1 MKQMDILQQIAEL
14 EEKIRTT
21 PYHKGTEHQIGR
33 WRARIAKLKEEI
45 LEKESKKGGGKSFG
59 VRKSGDATVVLVGPP
74 SVGKSSL
81 INCLTSAE
89 SRVGNYDFTT
99 LTTIPG
105 MMEYRGAKIQILD
118 LPGLISGAAKGK
130 GRGKEVLSNVRM
142 ADLILLVVD
151 INRLGM
157 IEQIKKE
164 LSDFGVRLDQKP
176 PLVTIKKTTRGGIK
190 ITSTT
195 PLTHLNLKTVQELA
209 SEFRIHNGEIIIKED
224 ITLERLI
231 DTFLGNR
238 VYLPYLIVV
247 NKADLINKGNNLG
260 LPTSFILVSALKKQ
274 GIEELKSAIWD
285 KLGLLRVYLKAPE
298 KPPDFSSPV
307 IIKKGENLRDLLE
320 KIALPKKE
328 LISRAKIFGSGA
340 KFPGQEV
347 SLEFQPQEG
356 TIVSF
361 LGG

>member
-1 MKQMDILQQIAEL
+1 MDVFQQIAEL

-59 VRKSGDATVVLVGPP
+59 VRKSGDATVVLIGPP

-89 SRVGNYDFTT
+89 SRVGSYDFTT
-99 LTTIPG
+99 LTTVPG
-105 MMEYRGAKIQILD
+105 MMEYQGAKIQILD

-157 IEQIKKE
+157 IEQIKEE

-176 PLVTIKKTTRGGIK
+176 PLVTIKKTNRGGIK

-195 PLTHLNLKTVQELA
+195 PLTHLNLKTLQELA

-231 DTFLGNR
+231 DAFLGNR
-238 VYLPYLIVV
+238 IYLPYLIVV
-247 NKADLINKGNNLG
+247 NKADLINKGGNLG

-274 GIEELKSAIWD
+274 GIEELKSAIWN
-285 KLGLLRVYLKAPE
+285 KLELLRVYLKAPE

-320 KIALPKKE
+320 KIAFPKKE
-328 LISRAKIFGSGA
+328 LVSRAKIFGTGV
-340 KFPGQEV
+340 KFSGQEV

>member
-1 MKQMDILQQIAEL
+1 MDILQQIAEL

-89 SRVGNYDFTT
+89 SRVGSYDFTT

-190 ITSTT
+190 INSTT

-298 KPPDFSSPV
+298 KLPDFSSPV
-307 IIKKGENLRDLLE
+307 IIKKGEKLRDLLE

>member
-1 MKQMDILQQIAEL
+1 MDILQQIAEL

-33 WRARIAKLKEEI
+33 WRARIARLKEEI
-45 LEKESKKGGGKSFG
+45 LEKESRKGGGKSFG
-59 VRKSGDATVVLVGPP
+59 VRKGGDATVVLVGPP

-89 SRVGNYDFTT
+89 SRVGSYDFTT
-99 LTTIPG
+99 LTAIPG
-105 MMEYRGAKIQILD
+105 MMEYQGAKIQILD
-118 LPGLISGAAKGK
+118 LPGLISGAARGK

-151 INRLGM
+151 INRMGVV
-157 IEQIKKE
+157 EQIKKE

-195 PLTHLNLKTVQELA
+195 PLTHLSLKTVQELA
-209 SEFRIHNGEIIIKED
+209 LEFRIRNGEIIIKED

-231 DTFLGNR
+231 DAFLGNR
-238 VYLPYLIVV
+238 VYLPYLVVV
-247 NKADLINKGNNLG
+247 NKADLINENLG
-260 LPTSFILVSALKKQ
+260 LPPSFILVSALKKQ
-274 GIEELKSAIWD
+274 GIEKLKSAIWK
-285 KLGLLRVYLKAPE
+285 KLGLLRVYLKPPE

-307 IIKKGENLRDLLE
+307 IIKKGENLRNLLE

-328 LISRAKIFGSGA
+328 QILRAKIFGPGA

-347 SLEFQPQEG
+347 SLGFQPQEG

>member
-1 MKQMDILQQIAEL
+1 MDILQQIAEL
-14 EEKIRTT
+14 EEKIRIT

-89 SRVGNYDFTT
+89 SRVGSYDFTT

-157 IEQIKKE
+157 VEQIKEE

-176 PLVTIKKTTRGGIK
+176 PLVTIKKTNRGGIK

-195 PLTHLNLKTVQELA
+195 PLTHLDLKTVQELA
-209 SEFRIHNGEIIIKED
+209 SEFRIRNGEIIIKED

-231 DTFLGNR
+231 DAFLGNR
-238 VYLPYLIVV
+238 VYLPYLVVV
-247 NKADLINKGNNLG
+247 NKVDLINKGNNLG

-274 GIEELKSAIWD
+274 GIEELKSAVWD

-328 LISRAKIFGSGA
+328 VVSRAKIFGSGA

>member
-1 MKQMDILQQIAEL
+1 MDIFQQIAEL
-14 EEKIRTT
+14 EGKIRTT

-33 WRARIAKLKEEI
+33 WRARIARLKEEI
-45 LEKESKKGGGKSFG
+45 LEKESKKGGGKTFG

-89 SRVGNYDFTT
+89 SRVGSYDFTT

-118 LPGLISGAAKGK
+118 LPGLISGAAKGR

-151 INRLGM
+151 INRIALV
-157 IEQIKKE
+157 EQIKKE
-164 LSDFGVRLDQKP
+164 LYDFGVRLDQIP
-176 PLVTIKKTTRGGIK
+176 PLVTIKKTNRGGVK
-190 ITSTT
+190 ITSTI
-195 PLTHLNLKTVQELA
+195 PLTHLNLKTIQELA
-209 SEFRIHNGEIIIKED
+209 GEFRLHNGEIIIKED
-224 ITLERLI
+224 VTLERLI
-231 DTFLGNR
+231 DAFLGNR
-238 VYLPYLIVV
+238 VYLPYLVVV
-247 NKADLINKGNNLG
+247 NKADLASESLG
-260 LPTSFILVSALKKQ
+260 FPSFFILVSAIKKQ
-274 GIEELKSAIWD
+274 GIETLKSAIWD
-285 KLGLLRVYLKAPE
+285 KLGLIRVYLKPPNKE
-298 KPPDFSSPV
+298 PDFSSPV
-307 IIKKGENLRDLLE
+307 IIKKGGSLKNLLE

-328 LISRAKIFGSGA
+328 LIYRAKIFGPGV

-347 SLEFQPQEG
+347 SLRFQPQEG
-356 TIVSF
+356 IVVSF

>member
-1 MKQMDILQQIAEL
+1 MDIFQQIAEL

-33 WRARIAKLKEEI
+33 WRARIARLKEEI
-45 LEKESKKGGGKSFG
+45 LEKETKKRGGGKSFG

-89 SRVGNYDFTT
+89 SRVGSYDFTT

-105 MMEYRGAKIQILD
+105 MMEYQGAKIQILD

-164 LSDFGVRLDQKP
+164 LYEFGVLLDQTP
-176 PLVTIKKTTRGGIK
+176 PLVTIKKTNRGGTK

-195 PLTHLNLKTVQELA
+195 PLTYLNLKTVQELA

-231 DTFLGNR
+231 DAFLGNR
-238 VYLPYLIVV
+238 VYLPYLVVV
-247 NKADLINKGNNLG
+247 NKVDLLNESNNLG
-260 LPTSFILVSALKKQ
+260 LPSSFILVSALKHQ
-274 GIEELKSAIWD
+274 GIEELKSAIWK
-285 KLGLLRVYLKAPE
+285 KLELLRVYLKPPE
-298 KPPDFSSPV
+298 KEPDFSSPV
-307 IIKKGENLRDLLE
+307 IIKKGENLKAILE
-320 KIALPKKE
+320 KITPTKKE
-328 LISRAKIFGSGA
+328 LICKAKIFGPGA

-347 SLEFQPQEG
+347 SLEFQPQDG

>member
-1 MKQMDILQQIAEL
+1 MDIFQQITEL
-14 EEKIRTT
+14 EEKIKTT

-59 VRKSGDATVVLVGPP
+59 VRKNGDATVVLVGPP

-81 INCLTSAE
+81 INCLTSVE
-89 SRVGNYDFTT
+89 SRVGSYDFTT

-105 MMEYRGAKIQILD
+105 MMDYRGAKIQILD

-130 GRGKEVLSNVRM
+130 GRGKEVLSSVRI

-151 INRLGM
+151 INRLGVV
-157 IEQIKKE
+157 EQIKKE
-164 LSDFGVRLDQKP
+164 LYDFGVRLDQTP
-176 PLVTIKKTTRGGIK
+176 PLVTIKKTSRGGIK

-195 PLTHLNLKTVQELA
+195 PLAHLNSKTVQELA

-231 DTFLGNR
+231 DAFLGNR
-238 VYLPYLIVV
+238 IYLPYLVVV
-247 NKADLINKGNNLG
+247 NKVDLIDESKKLS
-260 LPTSFILVSALKKQ
+260 LPPYFILVSALKNQ

-285 KLGLLRVYLKAPE
+285 KLGLLRIYLKAPE

-307 IIKKGENLRDLLE
+307 IIKKGENLRNLLE
-320 KIALPKKE
+320 KITIPKKE
-328 LISRAKIFGSGA
+328 LISRAKIFGQGA

-347 SLEFQPQEG
+347 SLEFQPQDG